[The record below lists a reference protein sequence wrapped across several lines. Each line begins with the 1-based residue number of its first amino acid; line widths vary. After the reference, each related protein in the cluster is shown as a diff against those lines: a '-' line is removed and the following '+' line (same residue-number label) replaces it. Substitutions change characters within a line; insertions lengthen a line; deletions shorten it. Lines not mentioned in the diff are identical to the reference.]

1 MNSPSGSKIE
11 KARELLVA
19 RRTELREQSATSAA
33 ERSAVELDQ
42 QSVGRLSRMDA
53 MQRQAM
59 AQANERA
66 RVAELTRIEQALRR
80 IKDGEYGWCM
90 MCGEEIAPK
99 RLEADPSA
107 AMCVNC
113 AGGRA

>member
-1 MNSPSGSKIE
+1 MTSPSGSMIE
-11 KARELLVA
+11 TARAQLLA
-19 RRTELREQSATSAA
+19 RRDELREQSSTSSA
-33 ERSAVELDQ
+33 ERDAVELDQ

-66 RVAELTRIEQALRR
+66 RAAELTRIEQALRR
-80 IKDGEYGWCM
+80 IEDDEFGWCVK
-90 MCGEEIAPK
+90 CGEQISPA
-99 RLEADPSA
+99 RLEVDPSA
-107 AMCVNC
+107 AVCVDC